1 MLVTFGR
8 PNMRQLITTP
18 GQVGEILRG
27 RRKSRRLP
35 QKALAAKLG
44 ISQERLSRLE
54 TDATGIRLDRLIAVA
69 NLLGLEL
76 VLEDKADAPA
86 PESEW

>member
-1 MLVTFGR
+1 
-8 PNMRQLITTP
+8 MRQLITTP

-27 RRKSRRLP
+27 RRQVHRLP
-35 QKALAAKLG
+35 QKDLAAKLG

-54 TDATGIRLDRLIAVA
+54 ADAAGITLHRLIAIA

-76 VLEDKADAPA
+76 VLEDKSDTLA